1 MRIVVCV
8 KQISHAYARTGMDPE
23 RDFLT
28 PEDEVFRVNPYDEL
42 AVAVALRTK
51 ELVGEGEISVLT
63 LGPIIAE
70 KELRR
75 CMAMGVDH
83 LYQIDIAG
91 RVDPWQ
97 KSAFLARAIKGI
109 GADLVLCGKESI
121 DSRNGQVG
129 AFVAHLLALPFVSCI
144 RDISISSDKGSL
156 EVQRSAGRGIR
167 EVIECPLP
175 AVFSVD
181 AGAIEPPFPTYE
193 EKKQSQALPVQRIIY
208 DKDTVFPQSICTK
221 AFPPRPR
228 PKKAPAPDPGLDAFN
243 RIGQLLT
250 GSRVEKKGEML
261 RGSPESEVDGIISF
275 LGGHGFLE
283 SLKEG
288 KKGK

>member
-8 KQISHAYARTGMDPE
+8 KQIAHAYARTGMDPE
-23 RDFLT
+23 RDFLA
-28 PEDEVFRVNPYDEL
+28 PEDQVFRINPYDEL
-42 AVAVALRTK
+42 AVALALRTK
-51 ELVGEGEISVLT
+51 ERVGEGEISVLT
-63 LGPIIAE
+63 LGPIVAE

-75 CMAMGVDH
+75 CIAMGADH

-97 KSAFLARAIKGI
+97 KSVFLARAIKGI
-109 GADLVLCGKESI
+109 GADIVLCGKESI

-129 AFVAHLLALPFVSCI
+129 AFVAHHLRVPFVSCI
-144 RDISISSDKGSL
+144 RDISISSDEGSL

-167 EVIECPLP
+167 EIIECPLP

-193 EKKQSQALPVQRIIY
+193 EKKQSQTLPVQKIIY
-208 DKDTVFPQSICTK
+208 DKDSVLPQSICTK
-221 AFPPRPR
+221 TFPPRPR

-261 RGSPESEVDGIISF
+261 RGSPESQVEGIISF
-275 LGGHGFLE
+275 LDGHGFLE
-283 SLKEG
+283 SKKEG
-288 KKGK
+288 EKG

>member
-8 KQISHAYARTGMDPE
+8 KQISHAYARTGTDPE
-23 RDFLT
+23 RDFLA

-42 AVAVALRTK
+42 AVAAALRTK
-51 ELVGEGEISVLT
+51 ELAGEGEINVLT

-83 LYQIDIAG
+83 LYWIDITG

-97 KSAFLARAIKGI
+97 KSLFLARAIKEME
-109 GADLVLCGKESI
+109 ADLVLCGKESM

-129 AFVAHLLALPFVSCI
+129 AFVAHHLSVPFVSCV
-144 RDISISSDKGSL
+144 RDISISSGKGSL

-181 AGAIEPPFPTYE
+181 VGAIEPPFPTYE
-193 EKKQSQALPVQRIIY
+193 EKKQSQTLPVQRIIY
-208 DKDTVFPQSICTK
+208 DKDTVIPQSICTK
-221 AFPPRPR
+221 TFPPRPR
-228 PKKAPAPDPGLDAFN
+228 SKKAPAPDPGLDAFN

-261 RGSPESEVDGIISF
+261 KGSPESQVEGIIAF
-275 LGGHGFLE
+275 LDEHGFIG

-288 KKGK
+288 KKG

>member
-8 KQISHAYARTGMDPE
+8 KQISHAYTRTGMNPE
-23 RDFLT
+23 RDFLG

-42 AVAVALRTK
+42 AVAVALRIK
-51 ELVGEGEISVLT
+51 DLVGEGEINVLT

-75 CMAMGVDH
+75 CMAMGADH
-83 LYQIDIAG
+83 LYQIDMTG
-91 RVDPWQ
+91 RVDTWQ
-97 KSAFLARAIKGI
+97 KSLFLARAIKGI

-129 AFVAHLLALPFVSCI
+129 AFVAHHLRVPFVSCI
-144 RDISISSDKGSL
+144 RDISISSDKRSL

-167 EVIECPLP
+167 EVIECPVP

-181 AGAIEPPFPTYE
+181 SGAIEPPLPTYE
-193 EKKQSQALPVQRIIY
+193 DKKQSQTLPVQKIIY
-208 DKDTVFPQSICTK
+208 DKDSVFPQSICTK
-221 AFPPRPR
+221 TFPPRPR
-228 PKKAPAPDPGLDAFN
+228 PKKAPAPDPRLDAFN

-261 RGSPESEVDGIISF
+261 RGSPESQVEGIISF
-275 LGGHGFLE
+275 LEGHGFLKPKKAT
-283 SLKEG
+283 KE
-288 KKGK
+288 

>member
-1 MRIVVCV
+1 
-8 KQISHAYARTGMDPE
+8 MDPE
-23 RDFLT
+23 RDFLAL
-28 PEDEVFRVNPYDEL
+28 EDKVFRVNPYDEL
-42 AVAVALRTK
+42 AIAAALNTK
-51 ELVGEGEISVLT
+51 GLVGKGEISVLT

-75 CMAMGVDH
+75 CMAMGADH
-83 LYQIDIAG
+83 LYQIDVPG

-97 KSAFLARAIKGI
+97 KSLFLTRAIKGI

-129 AFVAHLLALPFVSCI
+129 AFVAHHLGVPFVSCI

-193 EKKQSQALPVQRIIY
+193 EKKQSRSLPLQRIIY
-208 DKDTVFPQSICTK
+208 DKDSVFPQSICTK
-221 AFPPRPR
+221 IFPPRPR
-228 PKKAPAPDPGLDAFN
+228 PKKVPAPDPGLDAFN

-250 GSRVEKKGEML
+250 GSQVEKKGEML
-261 RGSPESEVDGIISF
+261 TGSLESQVEGIISF

-283 SLKEG
+283 SVKEG
-288 KKGK
+288 KKG

>member
-8 KQISHAYARTGMDPE
+8 KQISHTYARTGMDPQ
-23 RDFLT
+23 RDFLA
-28 PEDEVFRVNPYDEL
+28 PGDEVFRINPYDEL
-42 AVAVALRTK
+42 AVAMALRTK
-51 ELVGEGEISVLT
+51 ELVGDGEISVLT

-75 CMAMGVDH
+75 CMAMGADH
-83 LYQIDIAG
+83 LYQIDLPG

-97 KSAFLARAIKGI
+97 KSTFLARAITEM

-129 AFVAHLLALPFVSCI
+129 AFVAHHLRVPFVSCI

-181 AGAIEPPFPTYE
+181 SGAIEPPFPTYE
-193 EKKQSQALPVQRIIY
+193 DKKQSQTLPVQRIIY
-208 DKDTVFPQSICTK
+208 DKDTVLPHSICTK
-221 AFPPRPR
+221 TFPPRPR
-228 PKKAPAPDPGLDAFN
+228 PKKAPAPDPRLDAFN

-261 RGSPESEVDGIISF
+261 RGSPESQVEGIISF
-275 LGGHGFLE
+275 LDGHGFLE
-283 SLKEG
+283 SKKEG
-288 KKGK
+288 EKG

>member
-8 KQISHAYARTGMDPE
+8 KQISHAYARTGMNPE

-51 ELVGEGEISVLT
+51 ELAGEGEVSILT

-75 CMAMGVDH
+75 CMAMGADH
-83 LYQIDIAG
+83 LYQIDMTG
-91 RVDPWQ
+91 RVDTWQ
-97 KSAFLARAIKGI
+97 KSLFLARAIKGI

-129 AFVAHLLALPFVSCI
+129 AFVAHHLRVPFVSCI
-144 RDISISSDKGSL
+144 RDISISSDKRSL

-167 EVIECPLP
+167 EVVSCPVP

-181 AGAIEPPFPTYE
+181 SGAIEPPLPTYE
-193 EKKQSQALPVQRIIY
+193 DKKQSQTLPVQKIIY
-208 DKDTVFPQSICTK
+208 DKDSVFPQSICTK
-221 AFPPRPR
+221 TFPPRPR
-228 PKKAPAPDPGLDAFN
+228 PKKAPAPDPRLDAFN

-250 GSRVEKKGEML
+250 GSRIEKKGEML
-261 RGSPESEVDGIISF
+261 RGSPESQVEGIISF
-275 LGGHGFLE
+275 LDGHGFLE

-288 KKGK
+288 EKDG

>member
-8 KQISHAYARTGMDPE
+8 KQICHSYARTGMDPE
-23 RDFLT
+23 RDFLA
-28 PEDEVFRVNPYDEL
+28 PEDEVFRINPYDEL
-42 AVAVALRTK
+42 AVAVALRTT

-75 CMAMGVDH
+75 CMAMGADH
-83 LYQIDIAG
+83 LYQIDIPG

-97 KSAFLARAIKGI
+97 KSAFLARAITGI

-121 DSRNGQVG
+121 DSKNGQVG
-129 AFVAHLLALPFVSCI
+129 AFVAHHLAVPFVSCI

-181 AGAIEPPFPTYE
+181 ARAIEPPFPTYE
-193 EKKQSQALPVQRIIY
+193 EKKQSQTLPVQRIIY

-221 AFPPRPR
+221 TFPPRPR
-228 PKKAPAPDPGLDAFN
+228 PKKAPAPDPRLDAFN

-261 RGSPESEVDGIISF
+261 RGSPESQVEGIISF
-275 LGGHGFLE
+275 LDGHGFLG

-288 KKGK
+288 EKG

>member
-8 KQISHAYARTGMDPE
+8 KQISHAYTRTGMNPE
-23 RDFLT
+23 RDFLG

-42 AVAVALRTK
+42 AVAVALRIK
-51 ELVGEGEISVLT
+51 DLVGEGEINVLT

-75 CMAMGVDH
+75 CMAMGADH
-83 LYQIDIAG
+83 LYQIDMTG
-91 RVDPWQ
+91 RVDTWQ
-97 KSAFLARAIKGI
+97 KSLFLARAIKGI

-129 AFVAHLLALPFVSCI
+129 AFVAHHLRVPFVSCI
-144 RDISISSDKGSL
+144 RDISISSDKRSL

-167 EVIECPLP
+167 EVIECPVP

-181 AGAIEPPFPTYE
+181 SGAIEPPLPTYE
-193 EKKQSQALPVQRIIY
+193 DKKQSQTLPVQKIIY
-208 DKDTVFPQSICTK
+208 DKDSVFPQSICTK
-221 AFPPRPR
+221 TFPPRPR
-228 PKKAPAPDPGLDAFN
+228 PKKAPAPDPRLDAFN

-250 GSRVEKKGEML
+250 GSRIEKKGEML
-261 RGSPESEVDGIISF
+261 RGSPESQVEGIISF
-275 LGGHGFLE
+275 LDGHGFLE
-283 SLKEG
+283 SKKEG
-288 KKGK
+288 EKG

>member
-42 AVAVALRTK
+42 AVAVALHTK
-51 ELVGEGEISVLT
+51 ELVGEGEINVLT

-97 KSAFLARAIKGI
+97 KSAFLAQAIKGI

-129 AFVAHLLALPFVSCI
+129 AFVAHLLAVPFVSCI

-193 EKKQSQALPVQRIIY
+193 EKKQSQTLPVQKIIY

-221 AFPPRPR
+221 TFPPRPR

-261 RGSPESEVDGIISF
+261 RGSPKSEVDGIISF

-288 KKGK
+288 EKG